1 MFDGYDYTESMAH
14 DGYSLTPRFWFKPEA
29 TELSIWTR
37 TYPAEE
43 LFIFTPKNAL
53 EGLNLSYKTD
63 ENSLL
68 QRYFNPQAYLS
79 SNIIDFEAYL
89 SSDEYNLIKNGAY
102 VHVDKDVYI
111 PLEIS
116 GYDCGG
122 DNPTELK
129 LMKRVN

>member
-1 MFDGYDYTESMAH
+1 MFDGYDYTESMKY
-14 DGYSLTPRFWFKPEA
+14 DGYSLTPRFWFKPDA
-29 TELSIWTR
+29 KNVSIWTR

-43 LFIFTPKNAL
+43 LFIYAPKNAL
-53 EGLNLSYKTD
+53 EGLNLSYKDT

-79 SNIIDFEAYL
+79 SNIIDFEVYL
-89 SSDEYNLIKNGAY
+89 TSDEYNLIKSGAA

-116 GYDCGG
+116 GYSPSG
-122 DNPTELK
+122 DDPAELK
-129 LMKRVN
+129 LMKKI